1 MINTRF
7 YSKLGYRFACL
18 VLVLFLSL
26 MSVFFTV
33 GAVASS
39 AEPSLRGS
47 QPVTASY
54 LPSVLATESPAGSYY
69 CYEYEFGLIWS
80 ADVITLNVDGTSEY
94 SYCHPY
100 GNLPTGTWVYTSS
113 IRQVGFTNF
122 RWVTTTYEAPDRL
135 WAWRYL
141 PYAGFEIGIS
151 CFRQEAP
158 SGCSSGR
165 QSRQDPPQGI
175 Q

>member
-1 MINTRF
+1 MSNARF
-7 YSKLGYRFACL
+7 KNKLGCRFACL

-26 MSVFFTV
+26 LSVFVTV
-33 GAVASS
+33 RALTSS
-39 AEPSLRGS
+39 ADLSLRGS
-47 QPVTASY
+47 QPAAASY

-94 SYCHPY
+94 SYCYPSGY
-100 GNLPTGTWVYTSS
+100 LPTGTWVYTSS

-122 RWVTTTYEAPDRL
+122 RWLTTTYEAPDRL

-141 PYAGFEIGIS
+141 PHAGFEIGID
-151 CFRQEAP
+151 CYRQEAP
-158 SGCSSGR
+158 TGCSSGG
-165 QSRQDPPQGI
+165 QSGQNP
-175 Q
+175 